1 MYLDELISEIRWDR
15 REEFDR
21 FIHVLDAFYQ
31 TEAITDQEFLVG
43 LNYLTEELKRFGV
56 TREGVEDMFTSIP
69 NIGIKNDWSA
79 KN

>member
-1 MYLDELISEIRWDR
+1 MYLDELIHEIRWDR

-43 LNYLTEELKRFGV
+43 CHV
-56 TREGVEDMFTSIP
+56 VM
-69 NIGIKNDWSA
+69 
-79 KN
+79 